1 MFVDFAA
8 SQLRKTRVMK
18 FNQLCFAALAACF
31 LFAGQASG
39 QAPVVVS
46 STEPNFNILL
56 DQFHTAGTT
65 ATNGRVETNINGMFP
80 NGNNPPSARGSFF
93 SLDTNELANAAR
105 AQGSAV
111 AANLVAEIQSVTI
124 QRDADTIDANS
135 VDVLFFGG
143 TPTREFSGSD
153 VTIANFITD
162 TGINVLS
169 NDNFLISDADSASGD
184 FLTFEVTPFTVNTS
198 DDLGVLLST
207 NGGNLGHFEGQNAG
221 GGRLQFVGTGLNGP
235 SFRDFNF
242 LIGGQVIPEP
252 SSLALLGLGAVGF
265 VTRRRR

>member
-1 MFVDFAA
+1 
-8 SQLRKTRVMK
+8 MK

-39 QAPVVVS
+39 QASVVVS
-46 STEPNFNILL
+46 STEPTFNILL

-65 ATNGRVETNINGMFP
+65 ATNGRITTNINATTP
-80 NGNNPPSARGSFF
+80 NGIFPPSARGSFF
-93 SLDTNELANAAR
+93 SLDTNELENLATV
-105 AQGSAV
+105 QGSAV
-111 AANLVAEIQSVTI
+111 AANLSAEIQSVTI
-124 QRDADTIDANS
+124 QRDADTITASS
-135 VDVLFFGG
+135 VDVVFFSG
-143 TPTREFSGSD
+143 TPTRIFSGSA
-153 VTIANFITD
+153 VSVANFITD
-162 TGINVLS
+162 TGITVLS
-169 NDNFLISDADSASGD
+169 NDNIGISNAGSASGD